1 MANLSWQKSSP
12 NVNLTNK
19 LLNLT
24 TMPYCHQYLKANGS
38 EHLFSTVQLLSK
50 EQFNARDAY
59 PLDNPN
65 HFNID
70 NSMNDVRAIT
80 DTKNLSIRLFCRYAK
95 DVERFNL
102 RVIKFAKCH
111 SDICGVFDEGEK
123 APEFITFNIS
133 WN

>member
-1 MANLSWQKSSP
+1 
-12 NVNLTNK
+12 
-19 LLNLT
+19 
-24 TMPYCHQYLKANGS
+24 MPYCHQYLKANGS

-70 NSMNDVRAIT
+70 NSMNNVRAIT

-95 DVERFNL
+95 DVRRFNH
-102 RVIKFAKCH
+102 RVIKFAERH
-111 SDICGVFDEGEK
+111 SDICDVFDEGESG
-123 APEFITFNIS
+123 EESITFNIS
-133 WN
+133 WK

>member
-1 MANLSWQKSSP
+1 
-12 NVNLTNK
+12 
-19 LLNLT
+19 
-24 TMPYCHQYLKANGS
+24 MPYCHQYLKANDS

-102 RVIKFAKCH
+102 RVIKFAKSH
-111 SDICGVFDEGEK
+111 SDICGVFEEGEK
-123 APEFITFNIS
+123 APESITFNLT
-133 WN
+133 WK